1 MTAINGVLEEVLPAR
16 KAEEP
21 GPGRGRRGIGGP
33 MAPVEIR
40 DLSKHFG
47 AVAAVNH
54 LSFDIEPGRVRGS
67 SDRTGPGRARRCA
80 LLGLVRPPS
89 TWMTAPLT

>member
-1 MTAINGVLEEVLPAR
+1 MTAPHAVLEEVSPAR

-21 GPGRGRRGIGGP
+21 GPGRGRRRIGGP

-47 AVAAVNH
+47 GVAAVNH
-54 LSFDIEPGRVRGS
+54 LSFKRGRR
-67 SDRTGPGRARRCA
+67 
-80 LLGLVRPPS
+80 RPPPGALQCQDMS
-89 TWMTAPLT
+89 RAVSGSCRRTR